1 MSMCRCKYPRA
12 INRKN
17 ITMVEDEK
25 GQRCYK
31 ISFNLGV
38 QGSNIL
44 VISRAPKGVEEDN
57 CNSLYKRI
65 VKFLVENK
73 DEIKG
78 IKKVTVVNLF
88 ALYEYDKEDI
98 YEECLLKGKQ
108 YIEGNDNEL
117 YNDKIIA
124 EEIHEADYIIAAWG
138 EPLDGLEQ
146 IYVSRVELVLKSLRH
161 EIMNCSQRKYILR
174 VGEVSKKGYPK
185 HCLAWSYKDNLHMLF
200 E

>member
-1 MSMCRCKYPRA
+1 MSICRCKYPKA
-12 INRKN
+12 IKKKN
-17 ITMVEDEK
+17 ITIIEDEK
-25 GQRCYK
+25 KQRCYK
-31 ISFNLGV
+31 ISFDLGV

-44 VISRAPKGVEEDN
+44 VISRAPKGLEEDS

-65 VKFLVENK
+65 VKFLVANK
-73 DEIKG
+73 EEIKG
-78 IKKVTVVNLF
+78 IKKLTIVNLF
-88 ALYEYDKEDI
+88 AIYEYDKEDI
-98 YEECLLKGKQ
+98 YEECLLKGKN

-138 EPLDGLEQ
+138 EPLEGLEQ

-161 EIMNCSQRKYILR
+161 EIMNYCERKYILR

-185 HCLAWSYKDNLHMLF
+185 HCLAWSYKDKLQMLF

>member
-12 INRKN
+12 IKKKN
-17 ITMVEDEK
+17 ITIVEDET

-44 VISRAPKGVEEDN
+44 VISRAPKGLEEDS

-65 VKFLVENK
+65 VKFLLENK
-73 DEIKG
+73 EEFKG

-88 ALYEYDKEDI
+88 ALYEYDKEEL

-124 EEIHEADYIIAAWG
+124 AQIHEADYIIAAWG
-138 EPLDGLEQ
+138 EPLDGLEE

-161 EIMNCSQRKYILR
+161 EIMNFSERKYILR
-174 VGEVSKKGYPK
+174 VGVPSKKGYPK
-185 HCLAWSYKDNLHMLF
+185 HCLAWSYKDKLQMLF

>member
-12 INRKN
+12 IKKKN
-17 ITMVEDEK
+17 ITIVEDGK

-44 VISRAPKGVEEDN
+44 VISRAPKGVEEDS
-57 CNSLYKRI
+57 CNSLYKRV
-65 VKFLVENK
+65 VKFLVENQ

-88 ALYEYDKEDI
+88 ALYEYDKEDL
-98 YEECLLKGKQ
+98 YENCLLKGKE

-138 EPLDGLEQ
+138 EPLNGLEQ

-161 EIMNCSQRKYILR
+161 EIMNSSERKYVLR

-185 HCLAWSYKDNLHMLF
+185 HCLAWSYRDNLQRLF

>member
-1 MSMCRCKYPRA
+1 MSICRCKYPKA
-12 INRKN
+12 IKKKN
-17 ITMVEDEK
+17 ITIIEDEK
-25 GQRCYK
+25 GHRCYK
-31 ISFNLGV
+31 ISFNIGV

-44 VISRAPKGVEEDN
+44 VISRAPKGLEEDS

-73 DEIKG
+73 EEFRG
-78 IKKVTVVNLF
+78 IKKVTLVNLF
-88 ALYEYDKEDI
+88 AIYEYDKEEL
-98 YEECLLKGKQ
+98 YEECLLKGKE

-117 YNDKIIA
+117 YNDKVIA

-161 EIMNCSQRKYILR
+161 EIMNCSKRKYILR
-174 VGEVSKKGYPK
+174 VGEASKKGYPK
-185 HCLAWSYKDNLHMLF
+185 HCLAWSYKDKLERLF

>member
-1 MSMCRCKYPRA
+1 MSTCRCKYPKS
-12 INRKN
+12 IKKKN
-17 ITMVEDEK
+17 ITIIEDEQ

-31 ISFNLGV
+31 ISFNIGV
-38 QGSNIL
+38 KGSNIL
-44 VISRAPKGVEEDN
+44 VISRAPKGLEVDS

-73 DEIKG
+73 EEFNG

-88 ALYEYDKEDI
+88 AIYEYDKEDL
-98 YEECLLKGKQ
+98 YEECLLKGKE

-124 EEIHEADYIIAAWG
+124 EEIHEADNIIAAWG
-138 EPLDGLEQ
+138 EPLESLEE
-146 IYVSRVELVLKSLRH
+146 IYVSRVELVLKALRH
-161 EIMNCSQRKYILR
+161 EIMSCSEKKYILR
-174 VGEVSKKGYPK
+174 VGEASKKGYPK
-185 HCLAWSYKDNLHMLF
+185 HCLAWSYKDRLQTLF